1 MCSPRIVAYA
11 RGSTRTQVRVRR
23 HPPRLGEMDVL
34 LGVPCVELE
43 EHKELGSTG
52 LVGSVNPKEDFFF
65 FLMVQNNHQ
74 DNFPKQSMGIYILKS

>member
-1 MCSPRIVAYA
+1 MCSPRIVTYA

-65 FLMVQNNHQ
+65 F
-74 DNFPKQSMGIYILKS
+74 FYWYKITTRITFQSRAWGFIF